1 MSGRS
6 SLSSIG
12 SIKKTGKKNTWRI
25 STRATRSRGTRRTKK
40 QAMDIS
46 RQRDCRVP
54 KGMETDAENRAREQK
69 AQTRPRGR
77 SNVRREYVRTE
88 GRGMSDSRK
97 HLERS
102 LQDEEFAREWKE
114 QSAKRDVM
122 RQIVEARMKE
132 GLTQQEL
139 AERCGMKASNLCRL
153 ENGNGNPSVATLEKI
168 ARVLGRRLE
177 ISFV

>member
-1 MSGRS
+1 
-6 SLSSIG
+6 
-12 SIKKTGKKNTWRI
+12 
-25 STRATRSRGTRRTKK
+25 
-40 QAMDIS
+40 
-46 RQRDCRVP
+46 
-54 KGMETDAENRAREQK
+54 
-69 AQTRPRGR
+69 
-77 SNVRREYVRTE
+77 
-88 GRGMSDSRK
+88 MSDFRK

-102 LQDEEFAREWKE
+102 LQDEEFTREWKE

-139 AERCGMKASNLCRL
+139 AERCGMKVSNLCRL

-168 ARVLGRRLE
+168 ARGLGRRLE